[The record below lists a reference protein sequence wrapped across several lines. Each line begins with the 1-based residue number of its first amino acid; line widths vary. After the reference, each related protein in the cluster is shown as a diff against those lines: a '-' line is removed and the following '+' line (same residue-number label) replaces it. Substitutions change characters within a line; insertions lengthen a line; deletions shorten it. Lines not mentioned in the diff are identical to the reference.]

1 SREAPT
7 CRRRLTVS
15 AISHSS
21 SIFPPRQRP
30 IVRAPNSTS
39 PPAGGR
45 PFRAEPASTRQAARH
60 ELRAPARCRQRQRA
74 DDEHRRA
81 RPRRRAR
88 RAAIVAARRVGLTTR
103 NLTLPLRALVVAWR
117 RQPAEQWATLVAL
130 RVLRPVSE
138 AQPRARVPAVD
149 RKLSPE

>member
-1 SREAPT
+1 
-7 CRRRLTVS
+7 
-15 AISHSS
+15 
-21 SIFPPRQRP
+21 
-30 IVRAPNSTS
+30 
-39 PPAGGR
+39 
-45 PFRAEPASTRQAARH
+45 
-60 ELRAPARCRQRQRA
+60 
-74 DDEHRRA
+74 
-81 RPRRRAR
+81 RRRAR

-149 RKLSPE
+149 RKLSPEHVYPRWLKATSQSLSGLRQTTPGRVVTRTKHNEHTRSGPVFDSVTRDVCEACDNGWNAP